1 MNLRIL
7 LATFAILLPLG
18 NARAQTQGYAPLSP
32 NATIVQD
39 EGGVASVGNGA
50 CRRPLVGGGGTCA
63 SCDSPVGGNAAIGT
77 ELIWRNG
84 ASFVFG
90 NQRLG
95 RELGTGFTTEIIA
108 RTLFYSQDYREAFIV
123 DLGVGDTYNPARSG
137 ARTPTVLNIL
147 QPNSR
152 TGAATRMNIPVTVK
166 NYNRSYLSYGVGKQ
180 WFLWNDALTV
190 GDNFRVG
197 VDIGGRWGSSSARF
211 NEIRHRTD
219 TIDGLYIGGDAKWET
234 PTRFGMF
241 SVGVRTEWTY
251 TWTEILQAPSD
262 MQEINLL
269 LSLGV
274 RY

>member
-7 LATFAILLPLG
+7 LATFAILLLLG
-18 NARAQTQGYAPLSP
+18 NAQAQTQGYAPLSP
-32 NATIVQD
+32 NTTIVED
-39 EGGVASVGNGA
+39 ESGIASVGNGA

-63 SCDSPVGGNAAIGT
+63 GCDGPVGGNAAIGT

-84 ASFVFG
+84 PSFVFG
-90 NQRLG
+90 GQRLS
-95 RELGTGFTTEIIA
+95 RELDTGFTTELVA
-108 RTLFYSQDYREAFIV
+108 RTLFYSMDYREAFVV
-123 DLGVGDTYNPARSG
+123 DLGVSDTYNH
-137 ARTPTVLNIL
+137 ARTGNRTPFVLDII
-147 QPNSR
+147 QPNAL
-152 TGAATRMNIPVTVK
+152 TGTSTRMNIPVTVK
-166 NYNRSYLSYGVGKQ
+166 SYNRTFFNYGIGKQ

-197 VDIGGRWGSSSARF
+197 LDVGGRWGTSSARF

-219 TIDGLYIGGDAKWET
+219 TVDGMYLGGDAKWET

-251 TWTEILQAPSD
+251 TWGDILQVPSD

-269 LSLGV
+269 LTLGV